1 MMANSQ
7 KIGIAYLKLVY
18 AFGRM
23 NVDDAVQRLQDRFQ
37 ELDDE
42 TLSYHVVMAQEHYCG
57 RLASWDRVT
66 HCLIPAP
73 QTEAQNQLV
82 EHINAHENFW
92 ELLNDEQI
100 KLLNTIPFKF
110 APGWRKMYSQIPKPS
125 LY

>member
-1 MMANSQ
+1 MADSQ
-7 KIGIAYLKLVY
+7 KIGMAYLKLVY

-23 NVDDAVQRLQDRFQ
+23 SVDDAVQRLQDRFE

-42 TLSYHVVMAQEHYCG
+42 TLGYHVVMAQEHYCG

-66 HCLIPAP
+66 PCLIPDP
-73 QTEAQNQLV
+73 QTEVQSQLV
-82 EHINAHENFW
+82 ERINHENFW

-125 LY
+125 IY